1 MQNNK
6 IDFWFKIAT
15 IFSFILFGVP
25 NEKHIVALI
34 LKIVLIILILICFV
48 KIWYI
53 NKKPDFDIKID
64 RKQGDSLVF
73 NFYNNS
79 QYSVNLKHIIPL
91 SIEERNIKCPA
102 YFDTV
107 FTWET
112 KVNIDID
119 NLLVMMEIIETG
131 TPISRMHKL
140 SKKEIKILQQK

>member
-15 IFSFILFGVP
+15 VLSFVLLGVS
-25 NEKHIVALI
+25 NYRNLS
-34 LKIVLIILILICFV
+34 LIIFQIILSVSILLICFTM
-48 KIWYI
+48 IYI

-64 RKQGDSLVF
+64 RKQNDSIVF

-119 NLLVMMEIIETG
+119 HLLVMMEIIETG
-131 TPISRMHKL
+131 TPISRRHKL